1 VIATPTT
8 TVDVLRGT
16 TTNAFGDVVDADTV
30 VPGMTGLA
38 ASIIEQ
44 RQKVHAPKDSPAQDR
59 IVRVFKGRMQRG
71 LDVRKGDR
79 LRDAVGAVYIV
90 DNLYQ
95 QANPFWAQDLTF
107 DLSLTA

>member
-1 VIATPTT
+1 VIGTPTT

-79 LRDAVGAVYIV
+79 LRDAAGAVYLI

-95 QANPFWAQDLTF
+95 QANPFWRQDLTF
-107 DLSLTA
+107 DLSLTS

>member
-1 VIATPTT
+1 MIATPTT

-16 TTNAFGDVVDADTV
+16 TVNEWGDTVDADTV
-30 VPGMTGLA
+30 VPGLVNLP

-44 RQKVHAPKDSPAQDR
+44 RQKVHAPKDVPAQDR
-59 IVRVFKGRMQRG
+59 IVRIFKGRMQHG

-79 LRDAVGAVYIV
+79 LRDATGAIYLV

-95 QANPFWAQDLTF
+95 QANPFWQQDLTF
-107 DLSLTA
+107 DLSLTD

>member
-1 VIATPTT
+1 MIATPTT

-16 TTNAFGDVVDADTV
+16 TTNQWGDEIDADTA
-30 VPGMTGLA
+30 VPGMSGLP

-44 RQKVHAPKDSPAQDR
+44 RQRPHEPKDSEDR
-59 IVRVFKGRMQRG
+59 IVRYFKGRMNRG

-79 LRDAVGAVYIV
+79 LRDAAGTVYVV

-95 QANPFWAQDLTF
+95 QANPFWAQDLSF
-107 DLSLTA
+107 DLSLTT